1 MLCFLINNCSSVFTK
16 TLAINPALNY
26 HKNMKDNALHTNFY
40 TVEEFSK
47 ELRIHPNTVY
57 TAIQK
62 GRINAF
68 RVGAGEKSPY
78 RIPATEINA
87 MALKDMEK
95 RMEGK

>member
-1 MLCFLINNCSSVFTK
+1 MN
-16 TLAINPALNY
+16 
-26 HKNMKDNALHTNFY
+26 DNELHTNFY

-68 RVGAGEKSPY
+68 RIGVGVKSPY
-78 RIPATEINA
+78 RIPATEINV
-87 MALKDMEK
+87 MALKDMQK
-95 RMEGK
+95 RIEGKK